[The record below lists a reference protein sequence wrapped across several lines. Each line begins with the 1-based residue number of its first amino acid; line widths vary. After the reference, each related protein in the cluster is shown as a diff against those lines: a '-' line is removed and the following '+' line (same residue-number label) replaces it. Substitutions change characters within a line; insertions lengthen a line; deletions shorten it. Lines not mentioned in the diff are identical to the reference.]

1 MIYRGNI
8 RTPTLQDTLYLTGQ
22 QRKQRHDAVHHV
34 LTDILYIYYI
44 FKILLKERRDFFK
57 QFLWVGTSWQM
68 FLITATRKSRCVRHA
83 ACDSRCELWCQTSL
97 MSADMFYSSSV
108 QIRAADLK
116 PAQRLDSQSTS
127 GQKFVDSYRLCV
139 KIRMWTDNHHWWHPL
154 IQIWSLLAPKTKN
167 AKVEVSKISLS
178 STSCRLKWS
187 RMIL

>member
-1 MIYRGNI
+1 MMQF
-8 RTPTLQDTLYLTGQ
+8 TMLWL
-22 QRKQRHDAVHHV
+22 
-34 LTDILYIYYI
+34 IYYI
-44 FKILLKERRDFFK
+44 YIIYLQYCKKKGEI
-57 QFLWVGTSWQM
+57 FLVGTSWQM